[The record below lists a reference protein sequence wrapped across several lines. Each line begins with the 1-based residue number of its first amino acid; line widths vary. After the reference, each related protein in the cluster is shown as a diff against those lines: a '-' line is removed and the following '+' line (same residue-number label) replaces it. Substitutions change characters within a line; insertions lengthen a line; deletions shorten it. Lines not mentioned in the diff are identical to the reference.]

1 MGCAS
6 LGGEITGVEPTQTA
20 GPDLKIHDPISEVP
34 LAESGLQSA
43 RNNSACVRLYPL
55 HNTDAAETSEMLARS
70 ADFHRDWVTYPT
82 SLDQVAA
89 FIARSAD
96 DGMLI
101 LGIRR
106 PSDNILVG
114 IVTLCRIAREP
125 WLTAE
130 CGAAVDVRHRGKGY
144 MAEGMRLLVRFAID
158 ELGLHRVEALVR
170 PENVRSAYML
180 TSAGFRIEGIARGA
194 VRIQDSWVDHVRWAI
209 TAEDLAII
217 RRDALVEERG

>member
-1 MGCAS
+1 M
-6 LGGEITGVEPTQTA
+6 
-20 GPDLKIHDPISEVP
+20 DLCTLNH
-34 LAESGLQSA
+34 A
-43 RNNSACVRLYPL
+43 N
-55 HNTDAAETSEMLARS
+55 AAETAELFARS
-70 ADFHRDWVTYPT
+70 ADFHRDWVTYPKT
-82 SLDQVAA
+82 LDQVTA
-89 FIARSAD
+89 FITRSAD

-106 PSDNILVG
+106 RSDNVLVG
-114 IVTLCRIAREP
+114 IATLCRIAREP

-130 CGAAVDVRHRGKGY
+130 CGAAVDVRHRGNGY
-144 MAEGMRLLVRFAID
+144 MAEGMRLLVRFAMD

-170 PENVRSAYML
+170 PENVRSARML